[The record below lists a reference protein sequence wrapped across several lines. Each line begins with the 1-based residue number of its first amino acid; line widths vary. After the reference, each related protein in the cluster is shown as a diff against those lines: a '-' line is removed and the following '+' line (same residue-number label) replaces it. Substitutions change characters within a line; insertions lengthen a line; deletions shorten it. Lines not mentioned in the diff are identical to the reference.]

1 MLIFSRYNSNRRM
14 NYLQQVLFI
23 IAVGVTAW
31 YITKRVQLISRAI
44 KLGRAENRTDHPDE
58 RLKTMLLVAFGQK
71 KMFTNP
77 LVGIMHFVIYL
88 GFIIINIEILEII
101 LDGILGTHRLFAPYI
116 TAVYP
121 FLIGVFEIL
130 AAGVLIVCVG
140 FLARRFIARVS
151 RLQAS
156 RHRELRGW
164 PVSDATIILV
174 AEIILMIAFLTW
186 NAADSALRDR
196 GVGHYAEA
204 PVGDF
209 LISQYLKPLF
219 AGFSDSALVAYER
232 GAWWIHILGIM
243 AFAVYVTY
251 SKHLHIAL
259 GFPNVYFS
267 DLQPK
272 GEMQNMPEITK
283 EVQLALG
290 LPLTTGADGSQ
301 ANDNGEQPVEA
312 TSGEIGRFGAK
323 DVYDLKWINLMN
335 AYSCTECGR
344 CTAACPANITGKKLS
359 PRKIMMDT
367 RDRLEDIQRGWKEH
381 GNDHKDDKSLLGDYI
396 TVEEI
401 NACTTCQACVTACPV
416 NINPLDIIL
425 QLRRYRVMEEAQ
437 APGSWNAMF
446 SNIENNMAPWKFSPS
461 DRFNWA
467 EQVNEPVSTK

>member
-1 MLIFSRYNSNRRM
+1 MDIF
-14 NYLQQVLFI
+14 QQILFVAALAAAI
-23 IAVGVTAW
+23 W
-31 YITKRVQLISRAI
+31 YITKRVRLITRAI
-44 KLGRAENRTDHPDE
+44 KLGRPEDRTDNAGE
-58 RLKTMLLVAFGQK
+58 RMRVMLLVAFGQK
-71 KMFTNP
+71 KMFTKP
-77 LVGIMHFVIYL
+77 LVGVMHFVIYA
-88 GFIIINIEILEII
+88 GFLIINIEILEII

-116 TAVYP
+116 TPVYP
-121 FLIGVFEIL
+121 ILIDVFEVL
-130 AAGVLIVCVG
+130 AFGVLAVCVA
-140 FLARRFIARVS
+140 FLCRRFITRVN

-164 PVSDATIILV
+164 PVSDATIILS
-174 AEIILMIAFLTW
+174 AEIFLMIAFLTW
-186 NAADSALRDR
+186 NASDSVLRDR
-196 GVGHYAEA
+196 GVGHYGELQGIV
-204 PVGDF
+204 PDF
-209 LISQYLKPLF
+209 LVSQYFKPF
-219 AGFSDSALVAYER
+219 FTGFSDTALIAYER
-232 GAWWIHILGIM
+232 AAWWLHILGIL

-290 LPLTTGADGSQ
+290 LPLTTEPDGSQ
-301 ANDNGEQPVEA
+301 ENDNGQQPA
-312 TSGEIGRFGAK
+312 EIGRFGAK

-367 RDRLEDIQRGWKEH
+367 RDRMEDIQRGWQTQ
-381 GNDHKDDKSLLGDYI
+381 GNDFKDDKSLLGDYI
-396 TVEEI
+396 TAEEL
-401 NACTTCQACVTACPV
+401 NACTTCQACINACPV

-425 QLRRYRVMEEAQ
+425 QLRRYRVMEESQ
-437 APGSWNAMF
+437 APASWNAMF

-467 EQVNEPVSTK
+467 DQVNESQSK

>member
-1 MLIFSRYNSNRRM
+1 MEIV
-14 NYLQQVLFI
+14 QQILFVAVL
-23 IAVGVTAW
+23 AVTAW

-44 KLGRAENRTDHPDE
+44 RLGRPENRSDHADE
-58 RLKTMLLVAFGQK
+58 RLRTMLLVAFGQK

-77 LVGIMHFVIYL
+77 LVGFMHFIIYA
-88 GFIIINIEILEII
+88 GFLIVNIEVLEIM

-116 TAVYP
+116 TPIYP
-121 FLIGVFEIL
+121 FLIGIFEIL
-130 AAGVLIVCVG
+130 AVGVLTVCVV
-140 FLARRFIARVS
+140 FLCRRFVVKVDRF
-151 RLQAS
+151 QPE
-156 RHRELRGW
+156 RHREMTRW
-164 PVSDATIILV
+164 PRTDAAIILI
-174 AEIILMIAFLTW
+174 AEILLMIAFLTW
-186 NAADSALRDR
+186 NASDSVLRDR
-196 GVGHYAEA
+196 GVGHYATLQGIV
-204 PVGDF
+204 PDF

-219 AGFSDSALVAYER
+219 ANFGDTALTAYER
-232 GAWWIHILGIM
+232 IAWWFHILGIM

-283 EVQLALG
+283 EVQLSLG
-290 LPLTTGADGSQ
+290 LPVTTEPDGSQ
-301 ANDNGEQPVEA
+301 ANDNGEQPAEV
-312 TSGEIGRFGAK
+312 GRFGAK
-323 DVYDLKWINLMN
+323 DVQDLKWINLMN

-367 RDRLEDIQRGWKEH
+367 RDRLEEIQQGWKAN
-381 GNDHKDDKSLLGDYI
+381 GYDYKDEKSLLNDYI
-396 TVEEI
+396 TAEEL
-401 NACTTCQACVTACPV
+401 NACTTCQACVMACPV

-425 QLRRYRVMEEAQ
+425 QLRRYRVMEESQ
-437 APGSWNAMF
+437 APASWNAMF

-467 EQVNEPVSTK
+467 EQVNS

>member
-1 MLIFSRYNSNRRM
+1 MEIF
-14 NYLQQVLFI
+14 QQILFI
-23 IAVGVTAW
+23 VAIGSTAW
-31 YITKRVQLISRAI
+31 FITRRIQLISRAI
-44 KLGRAENRTDHPDE
+44 KLGRSENRFDHADE

-77 LVGIMHFVIYL
+77 LVGIMHFVIYT

-116 TAVYP
+116 TPVYP
-121 FLIGVFEIL
+121 VLIDVFEVL
-130 AAGVLIVCVG
+130 AFGVLAVCVI
-140 FLARRFIARVS
+140 FLCRRFVAKVDRF
-151 RLQAS
+151 QQEK
-156 RHRELRGW
+156 HREMTRW
-164 PVSDATIILV
+164 PRTDAAIILL
-174 AEIILMIAFLTW
+174 AEIFLMIAFLTW
-186 NAADSALRDR
+186 NASDSVLRDR
-196 GVGHYAEA
+196 GVGHYGELQGIV
-204 PVGDF
+204 PDF
-209 LISQYLKPLF
+209 IISQFLKPLF
-219 AGFSDSALVAYER
+219 LNFSDNALVAYER
-232 GAWWIHILGIM
+232 SSWWLHILGIM

-290 LPLTTGADGSQ
+290 LPLTTEPDGSQ
-301 ANDNGEQPVEA
+301 ANDNGEQPGTDTPA
-312 TSGEIGRFGAK
+312 EIGRFGAK
-323 DVYDLKWINLMN
+323 DVQDLKWINLMN

-367 RDRLEDIQRGWKEH
+367 RDRLEEIQRGWKTH
-381 GNDHKDDKSLLGDYI
+381 GNDYRDDKSLLNDYI
-396 TVEEI
+396 TAEEL
-401 NACTTCQACVTACPV
+401 NACTTCQACVNACPV

-425 QLRRYRVMEEAQ
+425 QLRRYRVMEESQ
-437 APGSWNAMF
+437 APASWNAMF

-467 EQVNEPVSTK
+467 DQVNDVN